1 MDRNIIVM
9 VVDPENPKR
18 GEITIMD
25 EPKEAARFAES
36 LLLAGLEQD
45 RIRVFAAAEVQV
57 NVTRRP
63 VVTLVAPNASPEPT
77 PPQAADGDAASDEA
91 VEPETEEST
100 PFVRNGVRFSS
111 LFRPS

>member
-57 NVTRRP
+57 SVTHRP
-63 VVTLVAPNASPEPT
+63 VVTLVAPTASPQPTPSQASDGDTTGDQEAEPHTEEPT
-77 PPQAADGDAASDEA
+77 P
-91 VEPETEEST
+91 
-100 PFVRNGVRFSS
+100 FVQNGVRFSS